1 MSLFDYDTVVVPDFE
16 NQKIKDIVPVVEFIK
31 HRLAQHSISL
41 RTSNDQREREELL
54 ASMMLCNAS
63 LTMLSIAYLAET
75 DTLITSAKEFIR
87 ESN

>member
-16 NQKIKDIVPVVEFIK
+16 NQKIKDIVPVAEFIK

-41 RTSNDQREREELL
+41 RTSNDQKEREELL

-75 DTLITSAKEFIR
+75 DTLISSAKELMR
-87 ESN
+87 EK